1 MNRKKISSRVVVAP
15 IVARSIV
22 ASMASLALVSCAAD
36 NSDVAVGVESKT
48 PDSVAAAVTTTIA
61 TVPPNGETTSVIVL
75 DNSFRPI
82 DVEISAGTEVVF
94 ENRGRNEHNILPDSI
109 KNDAALAEL
118 LKTDTSPAAWG
129 VMSVDFAPEGT
140 YSHVFTVPG
149 TYTFYCSIHGA
160 PGAGMYGSIVVT
172 G

>member
-1 MNRKKISSRVVVAP
+1 MFRKNVSSLLV
-15 IVARSIV
+15 V
-22 ASMASLALVSCAAD
+22 ASMSVAFVACGAD
-36 NSDVAVGVESKT
+36 ASDVAVGVESKT

-61 TVPPNGETTSVIVL
+61 TVPPNGESANVVVL

-82 DVEISAGTEVVF
+82 EVEISAGTEVVF

-109 KNDAALAEL
+109 KNDAGLVEL

-129 VMSVDFAPEGT
+129 VISVDFAPEST
-140 YSHVFTVPG
+140 YSHVFSVPG

-160 PGAGMYGSIVVT
+160 PGAGMYGTIVVT
-172 G
+172 D

>member
-1 MNRKKISSRVVVAP
+1 MFGKKFSPV
-15 IVARSIV
+15 
-22 ASMASLALVSCAAD
+22 L
-36 NSDVAVGVESKT
+36 VAVATSFAIASCGADGSDLSVGAESKT

-61 TVPPNGETTSVIVL
+61 TVPPNGETMNVVVL

-82 DVEISAGTEVVF
+82 EIEVTAGTEVVF

-109 KNDAALAEL
+109 KNDAALVTL
-118 LKTDTSPAAWG
+118 LETDSSPAAWG
-129 VMSVDFAPEGT
+129 VISVDFAPEST
-140 YSHVFTVPG
+140 YSHVFSVPG

-160 PGAGMYGSIVVT
+160 PGAGMYGSVVVT